1 MKFEGEMVDEIKEN
15 IPEAPHLKVKRFM
28 EEYGL
33 REEDARVITS
43 ELELAD
49 AFEEVAES
57 FDPEAAALWMR
68 MNSRGSF
75 TTTG

>member
-33 REEDARVITS
+33 REEGCPGHHIRT
-43 ELELAD
+43 
-49 AFEEVAES
+49 
-57 FDPEAAALWMR
+57 
-68 MNSRGSF
+68 
-75 TTTG
+75 